1 MSQRRPETRLCPLM
15 SAKECLATKCMMYYE
30 VPNSSVALCQLSS
43 VNGLADIVRRQSDLA
58 TKVTELQQRLQQI
71 ETRPQK

>member
-43 VNGLADIVRRQSDLA
+43 VNGLGDVARRQGDLA
-58 TKVTELQQRLQQI
+58 TKVAELQQRLQQI
-71 ETRPQK
+71 ETRLQK